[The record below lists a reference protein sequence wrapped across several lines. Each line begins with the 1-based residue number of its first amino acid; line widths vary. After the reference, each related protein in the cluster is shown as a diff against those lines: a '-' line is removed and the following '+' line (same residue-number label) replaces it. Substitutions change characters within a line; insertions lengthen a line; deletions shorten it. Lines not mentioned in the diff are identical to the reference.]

1 MTGFHGG
8 GHLPAAFLSVPP
20 GGMQFDGR
28 RLSLPGREGTIWGA
42 LMNITSPR
50 EITQL
55 LSEYH
60 LSPLK
65 KFGQNFLCDENI
77 VQKIADSIGLTPD
90 RCALEIGTGLG
101 ALTRALS
108 VRAKKVVSV
117 EIDRGLLALHGKT
130 LAGLPNVTVLEGD
143 ILKYDLKG
151 LCADYF
157 GGSPFHVC
165 GNLPY
170 YITSK
175 ILMQVL
181 ESGAPVRSITAMVQ
195 KEVAQR
201 LSARPG
207 DTDYGAL
214 TASCLYFSQPETLF
228 TVSRNCFYPA
238 PDVDSAIIRMELSR
252 PACGVARSDYTAVIR
267 AAFSMRRKTIY
278 NNLKPLAGSNAK
290 FILKSCKIDP
300 NARAQE
306 LSPSQFCDIA
316 KLIFQKL

>member
-1 MTGFHGG
+1 
-8 GHLPAAFLSVPP
+8 
-20 GGMQFDGR
+20 
-28 RLSLPGREGTIWGA
+28 
-42 LMNITSPR
+42 MNITSPR
-50 EITQL
+50 EITRL
-55 LSEYH
+55 LAENG

-90 RCALEIGTGLG
+90 SYVLEIGTGLG
-101 ALTRALS
+101 ALTRALGTRS
-108 VRAKKVVSV
+108 KKVVSV
-117 EIDRGLLALHGKT
+117 EIDRGLLALHKKT
-130 LAGLPNVTVLEGD
+130 LSGLPNVTVLEGD
-143 ILKYDLKG
+143 ILKCDLG
-151 LCADYF
+151 SLCANYF
-157 GGSPFHVC
+157 NGESFHVC

-195 KEVAQR
+195 KEVAER

-207 DTDYGAL
+207 DTDYGTL
-214 TASCLYFSQPETLF
+214 TASCLYFAQPEMLF

-238 PDVDSAIIRMELSR
+238 PDVDSAIIHMELSH
-252 PACGVARSDYTAVIR
+252 PICDASRSEYTAVVR

-278 NNLKPLAGSNAK
+278 NNLKPLAGDNAK
-290 FILKSCKIDP
+290 SILESCKIDP
-300 NARAQE
+300 NTRAQE